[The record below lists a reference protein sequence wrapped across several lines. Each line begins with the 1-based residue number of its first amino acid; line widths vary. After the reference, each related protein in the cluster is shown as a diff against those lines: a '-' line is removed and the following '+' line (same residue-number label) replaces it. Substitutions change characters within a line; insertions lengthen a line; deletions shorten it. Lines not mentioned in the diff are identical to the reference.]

1 LTNECLKQE
10 YLKPALDEIVKQI
23 NENGQQ
29 CSVKMCKGFLYDYY
43 SQLLFLSNSFSNTR
57 LAENDIVL

>member
-29 CSVKMCKGFLYDYY
+29 CSVKMCKSFLYDY
-43 SQLLFLSNSFSNTR
+43 LLATAVPFQ
-57 LAENDIVL
+57 